1 MKALLSSI
9 SLAAAALCV
18 SLPASAGIVVSFAPS
33 TSQIG
38 IGDSVVINVSI
49 SGLGAEILAGADLNF
64 MFSSTAATRSMADF
78 SSMRSAIDQGNPLD
92 AYYEEDVNTAA
103 EFGIVANS
111 WLIPDAVLEAG
122 QADSFLLGSFTML
135 GAADGVTMI
144 SLGPDMD
151 FQRNFAGLGGAPLD
165 VAINSACIGVG
176 TGACQVPE
184 PSSYGLAG
192 VALLAAG
199 MAARKRRR
207 ADASA

>member
-18 SLPASAGIVVSFAPS
+18 SMPASAGVVVSFAPS
-33 TSQIG
+33 TSHIG

-49 SGLGAEILAGADLNF
+49 SGLGAEILSLVDLNF

-78 SSMRSAIDQGNPLD
+78 SSMRSALNLGTPGDE
-92 AYYEEDVNTAA
+92 YYDEDVNTAA
-103 EFGIVANS
+103 EFGIFAHT
-111 WLIPDAVLEAG
+111 WLDDATMAAG
-122 QADSFLLGSFTML
+122 QADNFVLGSFTML
-135 GAADGVTMI
+135 GAFDGVTKI
-144 SLGPDMD
+144 SLGPDPD
-151 FQRNFAGLGGAPLD
+151 FERLFVGLNAARLD
-165 VAINSACIGVG
+165 VAIGSACIGVG
-176 TGACQVPE
+176 NGKCEVPE

-207 ADASA
+207 SDACA

>member
-18 SLPASAGIVVSFAPS
+18 SLPASAGVVVSFAPS
-33 TSQIG
+33 TSHIG

-49 SGLGAEILAGADLNF
+49 SGLGAEILSGVDLNF
-64 MFSSTAATRSMADF
+64 MFSSTAATRSLTDF
-78 SSMRSAIDQGNPLD
+78 SSMRSALNLGVPGDE
-92 AYYEEDVNTAA
+92 YYEEDVNTAA
-103 EFGIVANS
+103 EFGIIAFS
-111 WLIPDAVLEAG
+111 WLDDGTLAAS

-135 GAADGVTMI
+135 GAFDGVTTI

-151 FQRNFAGLGGAPLD
+151 FQRNFAGLRAQSLD

-199 MAARKRRR
+199 MAGRKRRS